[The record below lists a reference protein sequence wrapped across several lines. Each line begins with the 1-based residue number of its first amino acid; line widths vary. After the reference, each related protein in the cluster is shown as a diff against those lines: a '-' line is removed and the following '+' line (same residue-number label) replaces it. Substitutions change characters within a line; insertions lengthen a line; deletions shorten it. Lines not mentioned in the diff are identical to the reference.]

1 MTSFLSPK
9 FLVLLIFVLL
19 SDKSF
24 ESDPLYTLCLGENY
38 TSPSPYA
45 SNLHFLLANL
55 ISQTPNDKAFY
66 STQRV
71 GSDNLTASFGLAQCR
86 LDSSPTSCADCLNRA
101 AYIVNNSCPGNKSAF
116 VRNELCVLRY
126 ADSLFFSVL
135 EASSFAY
142 LFKNNKVGNPVA
154 FKNQVNGMLNG
165 LIQAVMKSELKI
177 AAGMLSISTE
187 PNYQKLPIYGLVWC
201 LMDISQVDCFQC
213 LEQALNGIEGC
224 CGDKFGAGYFTIS
237 CIVTYDDH
245 PFFSL
250 SLFQIGSPP
259 ERARGKEQPE
269 NPPGAG
275 SRFNNRKKLILAI
288 SVSAAI
294 LSAFIVLCIILIGR
308 SRLAHRS
315 TPKCGVEED
324 LRAIKFVMLPFASLK
339 SATSNFSDENK
350 LGEGRCGPVYKGVLS
365 DGRQIVVKRLSK
377 ASGQGLT
384 ELRNE
389 AALVA
394 QLQHKNLVKLLGC
407 CIEEEE
413 KLLVV
418 YEYLPNASLDRHL
431 FDPAR
436 RAQLEWKRRHAI
448 ISGIARGLVY
458 LHNHSR
464 VRIIHRDLN
473 ASNVLLDADMNP
485 KIANFG
491 LAKLVGINES
501 QWNTK
506 QITGTFGYMAPE
518 YATRGLYS
526 VKSDV
531 FSYGMVVLEIITG
544 RRNGSFIELGNELNL
559 QTHVWQHWNQGK
571 AEEIIDIGLGGVYN
585 LEEVLRCIHICLLCL
600 QADPMQRPSMA
611 MVVLMLSTNTEMLS
625 APSLP
630 AYFTGANPSSVSSES
645 SSSGVSKND
654 LPLVDQL
661 IASCR

>member
-1 MTSFLSPK
+1 MTAQIPK
-9 FLVLLIFVLL
+9 FLVLLIFILL

-55 ISQTPNDKAFY
+55 ISPDPNDKAFY

-201 LMDISQVDCFQC
+201 LMDISQ
-213 LEQALNGIEGC
+213 
-224 CGDKFGAGYFTIS
+224 
-237 CIVTYDDH
+237 
-245 PFFSL
+245 
-250 SLFQIGSPP
+250 IGGPP
-259 ERARGKEQPE
+259 ERPRGKEHPE

-324 LRAIKFVMLPFASLK
+324 LRAIKFVILPFTSLK
-339 SATSNFSDENK
+339 SATNNFSDENK

-384 ELRNE
+384 EGRRSCSSSMNTFPMRALTDTYSTQQEEHNWNGKEGMPSSVGSLE
-389 AALVA
+389 A
-394 QLQHKNLVKLLGC
+394 
-407 CIEEEE
+407 
-413 KLLVV
+413 
-418 YEYLPNASLDRHL
+418 SS
-431 FDPAR
+431 
-436 RAQLEWKRRHAI
+436 
-448 ISGIARGLVY
+448 ISTTIL
-458 LHNHSR
+458 R

-544 RRNGSFIELGNELNL
+544 RRNSSFIELGNELNL
-559 QTHVWQHWNQGK
+559 QTHVWQHWNQRQGRGNHRYW
-571 AEEIIDIGLGGVYN
+571 AWWRV
-585 LEEVLRCIHICLLCL
+585 
-600 QADPMQRPSMA
+600 
-611 MVVLMLSTNTEMLS
+611 
-625 APSLP
+625 
-630 AYFTGANPSSVSSES
+630 
-645 SSSGVSKND
+645 
-654 LPLVDQL
+654 
-661 IASCR
+661 

>member
-1 MTSFLSPK
+1 MT
-9 FLVLLIFVLL
+9 
-19 SDKSF
+19 
-24 ESDPLYTLCLGENY
+24 
-38 TSPSPYA
+38 
-45 SNLHFLLANL
+45 
-55 ISQTPNDKAFY
+55 
-66 STQRV
+66 
-71 GSDNLTASFGLAQCR
+71 AQI
-86 LDSSPTSCADCLNRA
+86 A

-250 SLFQIGSPP
+250 SLFQIGGPP
-259 ERARGKEQPE
+259 ERPRGKEHPE

-315 TPKCGVEED
+315 TPSK
-324 LRAIKFVMLPFASLK
+324 RNSLCLHLLQAY
-339 SATSNFSDENK
+339 S
-350 LGEGRCGPVYKGVLS
+350 GVLS

-377 ASGQGLT
+377 ASGQGLA

-436 RAQLEWKRRHAI
+436 RAQLEWKRRHVI

-464 VRIIHRDLN
+464 VRIIHRDLK

-526 VKSDV
+526 IKSDV

-559 QTHVWQHWNQGK
+559 QTDVWQHWNQGK

-585 LEEVLRCIHICLLCL
+585 LEEVLRCIHIGLLCL